1 MVLGACRRS
10 APWCLLAL
18 RADASSPKK
27 PEERRA
33 EGPLVAALEQ
43 YKETRQHP
51 RKAAQ
56 FQDIETGVLPKVCKQ
71 LNTKVASHQVA
82 QKLLVLPVEQLLLR
96 EIH

>member
-43 YKETRQHP
+43 YKVTRQYP

-71 LNTKVASHQVA
+71 LNT
-82 QKLLVLPVEQLLLR
+82 VLPVEQLLLR

>member
-1 MVLGACRRS
+1 MVLAACRRS
-10 APWCLLAL
+10 APWCSLAL
-18 RADASSPKK
+18 RADASGPKK

-56 FQDIETGVLPKVCKQ
+56 FHDIETGVLPKVYKQ
-71 LNTKVASHQVA
+71 LNTRVASHQAA
-82 QKLLVLPVEQLLLR
+82 QKLRVLPVEQLLLR

>member
-27 PEERRA
+27 PEERQA
-33 EGPLVAALEQ
+33 EGPPAAALEQ
-43 YKETRQHP
+43 YKVTRQHP

-56 FQDIETGVLPKVCKQ
+56 FQDIETVVLPKVCKQ
-71 LNTKVASHQVA
+71 LNTKVASNRAA